1 MIDAHVHLEKGDYSV
16 EWTRPLKEYVVYIE
30 KLKQINFPIRLKFGL
45 EVCYSPEHVIDI
57 AQMKQMYPFDFLVG
71 SIHFI
76 DGWAFS
82 HLKQRWGKDDY
93 DIDKLYEKYYALMLS
108 LINSRLFSGLAHPQS
123 LQCYGAYPQKDFKHI
138 YLQLA
143 QALCS
148 NDMYIEE
155 SSGLAINYG
164 DKQLGMNADM
174 LECMV
179 RCNVPILTVSD
190 AHSPQ
195 NVGLYIKEMN
205 DLIQSV

>member
-1 MIDAHVHLEKGDYSV
+1 M
-16 EWTRPLKEYVVYIE
+16 
-30 KLKQINFPIRLKFGL
+30 
-45 EVCYSPEHVIDI
+45 DI
-57 AQMKQMYPFDFLVG
+57 QSSETAVG
-71 SIHFI
+71 
-76 DGWAFS
+76 
-82 HLKQRWGKDDY
+82 KNDY
-93 DIDKLYEKYYALMLS
+93 DMDELYEKYYALMLS

-123 LQCYGAYPQKDFKHI
+123 LQCYEAYPQKDFRHI

-143 QALCS
+143 QALCL

-164 DKQLGMNADM
+164 DKQLGMNADT

-179 RCNVPILTVSD
+179 RCNVPILTASD

-195 NVGLYIKEMN
+195 NAGLYIKEMN